1 MAFCTKQKEV
11 LDLIESNIVDQTG
24 PGCNLLLAE
33 LSRLSKIVEQSS
45 RSKRAMGVRGN
56 IHQQQCLS
64 NNTIESWPHHGCSS
78 MTVTA

>member
-33 LSRLSKIVEQSS
+33 LSRLGKIVEQSAS
-45 RSKRAMGVRGN
+45 DRG
-56 IHQQQCLS
+56 H
-64 NNTIESWPHHGCSS
+64 ESSGSS
-78 MTVTA
+78 PAQSARVFITMRP